1 MTRRRWVL
9 HDLNSRFN
17 CLNPR
22 YNVGTPFYAPVDD
35 YADENPNERDD
46 ASSGGGGGHE
56 AGDRDPAEAH
66 ARLQRDARAEQQA
79 ESYGQKGVAEQSLLE
94 GSCHMVPPVP

>member
-1 MTRRRWVL
+1 M

-22 YNVGTPFYAPVDD
+22 YNVGTPVDD

-66 ARLQRDARAEQQA
+66 AHNKPDARAEQQA